1 MPRRGYS
8 AADRA
13 ELAELLAPR
22 ERLMPF
28 ARRVVPQVFPMF
40 DWDERAYL
48 VPLMDKLEAC
58 EHGRVRLIANLPP
71 RFGKSVCTMTTLVWL
86 MTLWPGLRHAL
97 VGYGSEL
104 TESLAKVMLRLA
116 AAAGV
121 RLEQHDAG
129 EWTVA
134 GGGRLYVSS
143 IDGPM
148 VGRGV
153 DGVFV
158 LDDCHKHMRDA
169 LSPARQEAVWS
180 YFVSVTQTRLEGDA
194 SIVIPMTRWCQGDL
208 TDRILATEKKRA
220 A

>member
-1 MPRRGYS
+1 MARKGYTR
-8 AADRA
+8 AERA
-13 ELAELLAPR
+13 ELAYLLGPR
-22 ERLMPF
+22 ERLMTF
-28 ARRVVPQVFPMF
+28 ARRVVPKVLPMF
-40 DWDERAYL
+40 DFDQRSYL
-48 VPLMDKLEAC
+48 LPLMDKLEGC
-58 EHGRVRLIANLPP
+58 EAGGVRLIVNMPP
-71 RFGKSVCTMTTLVWL
+71 RFGKSICVMTTLLWL

-97 VGYGSEL
+97 VGYGQDF
-104 TESLAKVMLRLA
+104 TESQGKLMLRLA

-121 RLEQHDAG
+121 RLDAHDAG

-158 LDDCHKHMRDA
+158 IDDPFKSMREA
-169 LSPARQEAVWS
+169 LSPARQDAVWS
-180 YFVSVTQTRLEGDA
+180 YYVSVTETRLEGNA
-194 SIVIPMTRWCQGDL
+194 SVVIPMTRWCQGDL
-208 TDRILATEKKRA
+208 TDRILKPRA